1 MIDFRFLAIK
11 ELRAKIKFKVMKLKN
26 GTGTDLEALADTDEV
41 QIVNGAGMT
50 MFDDVIVS
58 MQHQEIWRS
67 HNNFGLL
74 AHLQTAFSTTAAQKN
89 REYSLSLWDQ
99 DTAGQGDKFA
109 ASLSSN
115 EGGYKRRL
123 KIKNSFSNTLIAPIP
138 ADVLMSGRPL
148 VEGVALDISFIPSS
162 PTRLFFITDPTQA
175 PGGYK
180 RPVPR
185 LVIEDMTLLVKWIR
199 PHVSLLRQPSP
210 IYPLIVHKFLKFEH
224 PKDLTMFGSRCI
236 NSFGVIPRRV
246 TVWLMEQDRYNGSDK
261 KSFLNIPHLD
271 LSEISV
277 GINGV
282 VETRKFDF
290 SEGVKSYAEAYHGL
304 YTSGITSDTCPVSYG
319 SYGSGGYVSN

>member
-1 MIDFRFLAIK
+1 
-11 ELRAKIKFKVMKLKN
+11 MKLRD
-26 GTGTDLEALADTDEV
+26 GTGPELDALIDTDEV

-89 REYSLSLWDQ
+89 REYSMCLWDQ
-99 DTAGQGDKFA
+99 DAPGQADRFA
-109 ASLSSN
+109 ASLTSN

-148 VEGVALDISFIPSS
+148 VEGIALDLSFIPST
-162 PTRLFFITDPTQA
+162 PARLFLVTDPIE
-175 PGGYK
+175 PPDPYR

-199 PHVSLLRQPSP
+199 PHVSLLRQPNP

-246 TVWLMEQDRYNGSDK
+246 TVWLMEQARYNGSDK
-261 KSFLNIPHLD
+261 KSFLGILD
-271 LSEISV
+271 GNLSEISV

-282 VETRKFDF
+282 LETRKFDF
-290 SEGVKSYAEAYHGL
+290 SEGIKSYAEAYHGL
-304 YTSGITSDTCPVSYG
+304 YTSGITSETCPVSYG
-319 SYGSGGYVSN
+319 GYGSGGYVSI